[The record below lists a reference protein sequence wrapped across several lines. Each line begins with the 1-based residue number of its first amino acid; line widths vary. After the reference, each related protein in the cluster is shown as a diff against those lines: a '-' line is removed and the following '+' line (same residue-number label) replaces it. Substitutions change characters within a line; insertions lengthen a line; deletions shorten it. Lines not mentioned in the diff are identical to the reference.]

1 MKEESSLIQP
11 EPINKT
17 KGPNQDVQ
25 VRVKQQR
32 APRRSFSKAYK
43 LQIMN
48 AFDACQTAS
57 ERGALLRKEGLYHA
71 RLATWRK
78 QLVDGRIQSHKTS
91 KSILMN
97 QQLTRENATLKKKL
111 AQAEAII
118 DLQKKVS
125 ELLSQHILEPETS
138 GEQS

>member
-1 MKEESSLIQP
+1 MKEKNSLIQS
-11 EPINKT
+11 ETNNQT
-17 KGPNQDVQ
+17 KVLNQDVQ

-43 LQIMN
+43 LQILN

-71 RLATWRK
+71 RLATWRQ
-78 QLVDGRIQSHKTS
+78 QLVDGGIQSHKTP

-97 QQLTRENATLKKKL
+97 QQLARENATLKKKL

-125 ELLSQHILEPETS
+125 ELLSQHVLKPETS
-138 GEQS
+138 EA